1 MSKARQLADLG
12 NQVDDGA
19 ITGSNMVINGGMT
32 VAQRGVSLSLS
43 NATEYLVDRF
53 RTYKNHS
60 ATATVS
66 QSSDAPDGFTN
77 SWLITVGTG
86 AATSSA
92 NELQLA
98 QTIEGYNA
106 SVLALGTSGA
116 KTFTIS
122 FWVKSSLTGTFA
134 FGLQSQSAVDNYV
147 ATYSISSAN
156 TWEHKT
162 VTIQGHTGGSWN
174 TTNGAGIGIV
184 FDLGGGSNFETTT
197 GVWSTG
203 NKYTTSGATK
213 VAGTSG
219 ATWQIT
225 GVCLNVGDSAIAF
238 PHESYGETL
247 AKCQRYYFMLASGDE
262 KSMPTGSY
270 YLSTLVTMPVQFPVT
285 MRSAPSLDSPTGTDY
300 YGIYRAGA
308 FDNFTSFSGIG
319 RSSVNGIT
327 LDSNGRGAS
336 GTVGHSGPLKTD
348 KADAYVAFDAEL

>member
-1 MSKARQLADLG
+1 MSKARGLADLG

-43 NATEYLVDRF
+43 NATEFLVDRF

-134 FGLQSQSAVDNYV
+134 FGLQSQWAVDNYV

-225 GVCLNVGDSAIAF
+225 GVCLNVGDSAIDF
-238 PHESYGETL
+238 PHESYGDTL
-247 AKCQRYYFMLASGDE
+247 AKCQRYFEVIGESNKQFGV
-262 KSMPTGSY
+262 PSY
-270 YLSTLVTMPVQFPVT
+270 PVNGLLYPVAYRGFQVKK
-285 MRSAPSLDSPTGTDY
+285 RSAPTLSNIDLGYFNNGWVSSTPQLYAEALNGCLFSPHTITTSNLYLMRG
-300 YGIYRAGA
+300 
-308 FDNFTSFSGIG
+308 SFS
-319 RSSVNGIT
+319 
-327 LDSNGRGAS
+327 A
-336 GTVGHSGPLKTD
+336 
-348 KADAYVAFDAEL
+348 DAEL